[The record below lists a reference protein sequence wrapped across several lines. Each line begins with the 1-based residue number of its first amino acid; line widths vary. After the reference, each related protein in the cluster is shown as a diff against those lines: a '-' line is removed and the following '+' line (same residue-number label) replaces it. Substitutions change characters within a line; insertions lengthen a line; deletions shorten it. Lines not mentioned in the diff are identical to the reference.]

1 LLLILSV
8 GTGTIASVKAE
19 ETIWTKGKSFFKK
32 FLPTSKGE
40 FNYKDST
47 YRNSE
52 LGFAITIPADWR
64 IIPPAESIVCRTI
77 QKKFIDDYF
86 LTATPGNMSEALLVL
101 NVMSLDVDNFSPQ
114 AWPEYVNTT
123 VRGRPI
129 KINEEVELN
138 GLKIRRLGYEGDN
151 FYREDVYFKAGSR
164 MMEIYFY
171 VMNSPLKDKTIEDF
185 RTVVNKGLR
194 AL

>member
-1 LLLILSV
+1 L
-8 GTGTIASVKAE
+8 GQ
-19 ETIWTKGKSFFKK
+19 
-32 FLPTSKGE
+32 TSSALDHFE
-40 FNYKDST
+40 
-47 YRNSE
+47 
-52 LGFAITIPADWR
+52 IP
-64 IIPPAESIVCRTI
+64 
-77 QKKFIDDYF
+77 
-86 LTATPGNMSEALLVL
+86 
-101 NVMSLDVDNFSPQ
+101 
-114 AWPEYVNTT
+114 
-123 VRGRPI
+123 
-129 KINEEVELN
+129 EEVELN